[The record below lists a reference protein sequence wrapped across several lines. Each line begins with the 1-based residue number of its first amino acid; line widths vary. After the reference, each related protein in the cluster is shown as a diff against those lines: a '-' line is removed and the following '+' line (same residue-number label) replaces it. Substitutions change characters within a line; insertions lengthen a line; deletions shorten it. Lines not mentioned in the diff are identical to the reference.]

1 MICAAKASTN
11 FDFVCRLATLREP
24 AYNRSGS
31 QEQFC
36 RMRCFIHESSKASG
50 KIHFT
55 MSQTRVRF
63 APSPTGYLHVGGAR
77 TALFNWLFARKT
89 NGVFVLRIEDT
100 DTLRND
106 EAMVRGILEGMEWLG
121 LNYDEGPFFQS
132 DNYAHHRAAA
142 LQLLESGNA
151 YRDFTPKAE
160 RDDATIKQRV
170 AEAAKQE
177 RPVNPYRALSR
188 EESDARAAAGEPF
201 VIRFKVPNE
210 GKTQFVD
217 EVFGEQERDFKDI
230 EDLVLLRSDGHPLYN
245 LSVVC
250 DDIEM
255 GITHVI
261 RGQDH
266 LSNTH
271 KQVLLYQALGKPV
284 PKFAHLPLIMAPD
297 KGKLSKRKHGEIV
310 SITTYR
316 DAGFIPD
323 AFLNFLA
330 LLGWSP
336 DSTTHGDQEIF
347 SRAELTDIFSLS
359 GIHKANAVF
368 NFTQGDARN
377 WTDQK
382 ALWMNAEYI
391 KTIPMETLLPFVK
404 TELQQSSLW
413 RDDYEGKQ
421 RAWFEQV
428 LTLLRERARTL
439 KDFTNHGRPYFVD
452 DISFEFD
459 EAAVKK
465 NLQKDPALK
474 DLLPQLATA
483 FATLEDFT
491 HDSIEALLRRIAE
504 ERGVKVGLLTN
515 ATRTALTGQSVG
527 PGLFSVVEVIGKK
540 RTVARLNHAT
550 QMVGE

>member
-1 MICAAKASTN
+1 MSAK
-11 FDFVCRLATLREP
+11 L
-24 AYNRSGS
+24 SGV
-31 QEQFC
+31 
-36 RMRCFIHESSKASG
+36 
-50 KIHFT
+50 
-55 MSQTRVRF
+55 RVRF

-77 TALFNWLFARKT
+77 TALFNWLFARHHD
-89 NGVFVLRIEDT
+89 GVFILRIEDT
-100 DTLRND
+100 DKLRND

-121 LNYDEGPFFQS
+121 LNWDEGPFFQS
-132 DNYAHHRAAA
+132 DNYEKHRAAA
-142 LQLLESGNA
+142 YQLLASGHA
-151 YRDFTPKAE
+151 YRDFTPKEE

-177 RPVNPYRALSR
+177 KPVNPYRELAR
-188 EESDARAAAGEPF
+188 AESDARAAGGEPY
-201 VIRFKVPNE
+201 VIRFKVPAA
-210 GKTQFVD
+210 GRTQFAD
-217 EVFGEQERDFKDI
+217 QVFGLQERDYRDI

-284 PKFAHLPLIMAPD
+284 PTFAHLPLIMAPD

-310 SITTYR
+310 SVTTYR

-336 DSTTHGDQEIF
+336 ASSEHGDREIF
-347 SRAELTDIFSLS
+347 SRSELIEIFSLN

-368 NFTQGDARN
+368 NFTPGDERN

-382 ALWMNAEYI
+382 ALWMNWEYI
-391 KTIPMETLLPFVK
+391 KTIPLDTLSPMVK
-404 TELQQSSLW
+404 AELQQSRLW
-413 RDDYEGKQ
+413 RDEYEGAQ
-421 RAWFEQV
+421 RIWFEQV

-439 KDFTNHGRPYFVD
+439 KDFISHGRPYFVD
-452 DISFEFD
+452 DMSFEFD

-474 DLLPQLATA
+474 ELLPQLADA
-483 FATLEDFT
+483 FAALEDFT
-491 HDSIEALLRRIAE
+491 HDGIEMLLRRIAE
-504 ERGVKVGLLTN
+504 EKGVKVGLLTN

-527 PGLFSVVEVIGKK
+527 PGLFSVVEVMGKD
-540 RTVARLNHAT
+540 RTVARLQQAM
-550 QMVGE
+550 QLI

>member
-1 MICAAKASTN
+1 MTN
-11 FDFVCRLATLREP
+11 V
-24 AYNRSGS
+24 
-31 QEQFC
+31 
-36 RMRCFIHESSKASG
+36 
-50 KIHFT
+50 
-55 MSQTRVRF
+55 RVRF

-77 TALFNWLFARKT
+77 TALFNWLFARQMR
-89 NGVFVLRIEDT
+89 GVFVLRIEDT

-121 LNYDEGPFFQS
+121 LDYDEGPFFQS
-132 DNYAHHRAAA
+132 DNYAKHRAAA
-142 LQLLESGNA
+142 SQLLESGHA

-170 AEAAKQE
+170 AEAAARQD
-177 RPVNPYRALSR
+177 RPVNPYRNLSR
-188 EESDARAAAGEPF
+188 AESDARAATGEPF
-201 VIRFKVPNE
+201 VIRFKVPEE
-210 GKTQFVD
+210 GRTQFED
-217 EVFGEQERDFKDI
+217 EVFGTQERDFKDI

-271 KQVLLYQALGKPV
+271 KQVLLYQALGQPV

-297 KGKLSKRKHGEIV
+297 KGKLSKRKHGAIV
-310 SITTYR
+310 SVTTYR

-336 DSTTHGDQEIF
+336 DSATYADQEIF
-347 SRAELTDIFSLS
+347 TRADLVKIFSLG

-368 NFTQGDARN
+368 NFTQGDERN

-382 ALWMNAEYI
+382 ALWMNWEYI
-391 KTIPMETLLPFVK
+391 KTLPLETLLPMVK
-404 TELQQSSLW
+404 AELQSSELW
-413 RDDYEGKQ
+413 RDEYEGEQ
-421 RAWFEQV
+421 RAWFEHV

-452 DISFEFD
+452 DVSFDFD

-465 NLQKDPALK
+465 NLQKDAALK
-474 DLLPQLATA
+474 ELLPQLADA
-483 FATLEDFT
+483 FNGLEDFT
-491 HDSIEALLRRIAE
+491 HDGIEALLRKIAE
-504 ERGVKVGLLTN
+504 EKGVKVGLLTN

-540 RTVARLNHAT
+540 RTVVRLQHAI
-550 QMVGE
+550 QLL

>member
-1 MICAAKASTN
+1 
-11 FDFVCRLATLREP
+11 
-24 AYNRSGS
+24 
-31 QEQFC
+31 
-36 RMRCFIHESSKASG
+36 
-50 KIHFT
+50 
-55 MSQTRVRF
+55 MSQVRVRF

-77 TALFNWLFARKT
+77 TALFNWLFARQM

-132 DNYAHHRAAA
+132 DNYAQHRAAA
-142 LQLLESGNA
+142 LALFEQGFA

-170 AEAAKQE
+170 SEAAKQGK
-177 RPVNPYRALSR
+177 PVNPYRSLSR
-188 EESDARAAAGEPF
+188 AESDARAATGEPF
-201 VIRFKVPNE
+201 VIRFAVPDE
-210 GKTQFVD
+210 GKTTFTD
-217 EVFGEQERDFKDI
+217 EVFGEQERDYKDI

-250 DDIEM
+250 DDIAM

-297 KGKLSKRKHGEIV
+297 KGKLSKRKHGPIV
-310 SITTYR
+310 SVTTYR
-316 DAGFIPD
+316 DAGFLPD

-336 DSTTHGDQEIF
+336 DFTTYGDREIF
-347 SRAELTDIFSLS
+347 SREELVQSFALT
-359 GIHKANAVF
+359 GINKANAVF
-368 NFTQGDARN
+368 NFTPGDERN

-382 ALWMNAEYI
+382 ALWMNWEYI
-391 KTIPMETLLPFVK
+391 KTIPLETLLPMVK
-404 TELQQSSLW
+404 AELQSSGLW
-413 RDDYEGKQ
+413 RDAYEGEQ
-421 RAWFEQV
+421 HAWFAHV

-452 DISFEFD
+452 DVSFEFD
-459 EAAVKK
+459 DAAVQK
-465 NLQKDPALK
+465 NLRKDAALK
-474 DLLPQLATA
+474 ELLPHLAEA
-483 FATLEDFT
+483 FAGLDDFT
-491 HDSIEALLRRIAE
+491 HDGIEALLRKIAE
-504 ERGVKVGLLTN
+504 EKGVKVGLLTN

-527 PGLFSVVEVIGKK
+527 PGLFSVVEVIGKE
-540 RTVARLNHAT
+540 RTVTRLQHAI
-550 QMVGE
+550 QLL

>member
-1 MICAAKASTN
+1 MSMI
-11 FDFVCRLATLREP
+11 
-24 AYNRSGS
+24 
-31 QEQFC
+31 
-36 RMRCFIHESSKASG
+36 
-50 KIHFT
+50 
-55 MSQTRVRF
+55 RVRF

-77 TALFNWLFARKT
+77 TALFNWLFAQK
-89 NGVFVLRIEDT
+89 NKGVFVLRIEDT
-100 DTLRND
+100 DTLRNN

-132 DNYAHHRAAA
+132 DNYEKHRAAA
-142 LQLLESGNA
+142 LQLLEAGHA

-160 RDDATIKQRV
+160 RDDGTIKQRV
-170 AEAAKQE
+170 TEAAKLGK
-177 RPVNPYRALSR
+177 PVNSYRELSR
-188 EESDARAAAGEPF
+188 AESDTRAAAGEPF
-201 VIRFKVPNE
+201 VIRFAVPAE
-210 GKTQFVD
+210 GKTNFED
-217 EVFGEQERDFKDI
+217 EVFGAQERDFKDI

-255 GITHVI
+255 NITHVI

-271 KQVLLYQALGKPV
+271 KQILLYQALGQPV

-310 SITTYR
+310 SVTTYR

-330 LLGWSP
+330 LLGWAPAS
-336 DSTTHGDQEIF
+336 DEHGDREIF
-347 SRAELTDIFSLS
+347 SRDELVEAFSLA

-391 KTIPMETLLPFVK
+391 KTIPMETLLPMVK
-404 TELQQSSLW
+404 TELQHSSLW
-413 RDDYEGKQ
+413 RDEYEGEQ
-421 RAWFEQV
+421 RAWFEHT

-439 KDFTNHGRPYFVD
+439 ADFTNHGRPYFVD
-452 DISFEFD
+452 DISFAFD

-465 NLQKDPALK
+465 NLQKDPALQE
-474 DLLPQLATA
+474 LLPQLAEA
-483 FATLEDFT
+483 FATLDEFT
-491 HDSIEALLRRIAE
+491 HDGIEALLRKVAE
-504 ERGVKVGLLTN
+504 EKSVKVGLLTN
-515 ATRTALTGQSVG
+515 ATRTALTGQAVG
-527 PGLFSVVEVIGKK
+527 PGLFDVVAVMGKD
-540 RTVARLNHAT
+540 RTVTRLKHAV
-550 QMVGE
+550 QLV